1 MDKNIKLLYCIFG
14 SIVLAMLILPFIHN
28 ELNSIRYIGFSLVK
42 ITDSISIVGIVL
54 TIIFAIMLIIEN
66 FPTRGKK

>member
-1 MDKNIKLLYCIFG
+1 
-14 SIVLAMLILPFIHN
+14 MLILPFIHN

-54 TIIFAIMLIIEN
+54 TIIFAVMLIIEN